1 MSVNLRRD
9 ANTII
14 DLNADT
20 LDEKHLYEI
29 IKKTN
34 FTYKDTTKTLTVVG
48 TPFCINIV
56 DSVTNEVVYADV
68 EINGNNVIVQTSQ
81 VPTNTLNITVIS
93 TLL

>member
-20 LDEKHLYEI
+20 LDEKHLHEI

-34 FTYKDTTKTLTVVG
+34 FTYKDTIKTLTVVG
-48 TPFCINIV
+48 TPFYISII
-56 DSVTNEVVYADV
+56 DSITKEVVYADI
-68 EINGNNVIVQTSQ
+68 EINGNNIIVQTSQ
-81 VPTNTLNITVIS
+81 IPTNILNITVMS